1 MTEQHGD
8 TADNS
13 SGAER
18 GLLAEA
24 RNIRGLLLVVL
35 FLSIGIGLIVLFQAR
50 LLATACDRV
59 VMHAEGVAAVFP
71 IAALL
76 VLLATGRGFCSY
88 LLEHTSATAA
98 ARVKKSIRSR
108 LYRKIQALGPAG
120 LVGDETAPLIETV
133 TRGVDELEHYFTR
146 FLPQL
151 CLAAILPLLFLI
163 VILPYEWRSSLV
175 LLFSAPC
182 IPLFMILIGRGSE
195 KLHRSQWSRLSRMAG
210 HLLDLVQ
217 GLPDLIIFGAAKREA
232 EAVARVSEE
241 YRSATMSVLRVAFL
255 SAFALEFF
263 ATVGTA
269 VVAVIIGFRLLWSI
283 LSLQEGLFIL
293 LMAPEF
299 YLPLRNLGLSYHS
312 RMQGVAAAERIMPLL
327 TRPLPEGFA
336 GRLTPP
342 ATPPYVRF
350 EGVSF
355 RYGGNRGG
363 VTDINLEL
371 PAGSITALVGVSG
384 AGKSTLARLLA
395 GMIRPEAGRIL
406 INGLD
411 LTMLDPDAWRS
422 RLAWV
427 PQAPYFTAG
436 TVRENLLL
444 GRPDASKHDITA
456 ALEAAAAEQIVCRL
470 PHGLETLLGDRGA
483 GLSGGELKRLALAR
497 AYIRKAVLIVLDEPT
512 AGLDPENERLVCM
525 ALQRLAQG
533 RTVLV
538 ISHREQTIAAAER
551 VAEMVDGR
559 IEQLCSSAQFLAAWE
574 VLA

>member
-1 MTEQHGD
+1 
-8 TADNS
+8 
-13 SGAER
+13 
-18 GLLAEA
+18 
-24 RNIRGLLLVVL
+24 
-35 FLSIGIGLIVLFQAR
+35 
-50 LLATACDRV
+50 
-59 VMHAEGVAAVFP
+59 
-71 IAALL
+71 
-76 VLLATGRGFCSY
+76 
-88 LLEHTSATAA
+88 
-98 ARVKKSIRSR
+98 
-108 LYRKIQALGPAG
+108 
-120 LVGDETAPLIETV
+120 
-133 TRGVDELEHYFTR
+133 
-146 FLPQL
+146 
-151 CLAAILPLLFLI
+151 
-163 VILPYEWRSSLV
+163 
-175 LLFSAPC
+175 
-182 IPLFMILIGRGSE
+182 
-195 KLHRSQWSRLSRMAG
+195 
-210 HLLDLVQ
+210 
-217 GLPDLIIFGAAKREA
+217 
-232 EAVARVSEE
+232 
-241 YRSATMSVLRVAFL
+241 
-255 SAFALEFF
+255 
-263 ATVGTA
+263 
-269 VVAVIIGFRLLWSI
+269 
-283 LSLQEGLFIL
+283 
-293 LMAPEF
+293 
-299 YLPLRNLGLSYHS
+299 
-312 RMQGVAAAERIMPLL
+312 MQGVAAAERIMPLL